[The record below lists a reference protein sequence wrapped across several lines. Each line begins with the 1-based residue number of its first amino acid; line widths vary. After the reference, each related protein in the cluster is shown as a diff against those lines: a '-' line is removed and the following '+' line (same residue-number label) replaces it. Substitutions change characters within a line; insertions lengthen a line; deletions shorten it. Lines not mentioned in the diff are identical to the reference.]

1 MLISVRQTVLTL
13 HTELESWSIIMDT
26 EIVNAQTG
34 EVIEAQ
40 STEVEIVDVD
50 FTSEAVKTTL
60 DLNDIDAQDDALAAM
75 STAEGVQDKL
85 TNLPNKDKDAG
96 IEFTLVDFISI
107 PSQLPEQ
114 DAQGN
119 PTGRMLDARRTV
131 LMSAT
136 GEAFSTHSKPVYNQ
150 LMVVKTLRD
159 RAGVQLRDKPVK
171 VRLVHSLTS
180 NKRQVIAL
188 QIVKR
193 KAQ

>member
-1 MLISVRQTVLTL
+1 MT
-13 HTELESWSIIMDT
+13 T
-26 EIVNAQTG
+26 EIVNVESG
-34 EVIEAQ
+34 ELIESNEA
-40 STEVEIVDVD
+40 ELVNVD
-50 FTSEAVKTTL
+50 FSSEAVKTTL

-131 LMSAT
+131 LMSDT

-188 QIVKR
+188 QIVR
-193 KAQ
+193 KAK